1 MSIGR
6 YMNLNLILLRYSSR
20 VNEIGAF
27 NDGPFKNIGVNRGP
41 CTHMIFI
48 WIYNQHTRVSRNEI
62 FFCCSQIQKDTWG
75 PQIWW
80 IRSDQT
86 WKYVCSLFRNKL
98 FVLNKMFQNVLSI
111 FHLKTLYMFTLQMPW
126 SMFTKIR
133 AFNIV
138 NYNDKVAGND
148 NRKKT
153 ILYIFSIHK
162 IW

>member
-6 YMNLNLILLRYSSR
+6 YMNLNLILFISR
-20 VNEIGAF
+20 EQNWRAF
-27 NDGPFKNIGVNRGP
+27 NDGPFKNIGVNRGGHAHTWFSFEFIIS
-41 CTHMIFI
+41 THGLVETKF
-48 WIYNQHTRVSRNEI
+48 

-86 WKYVCSLFRNKL
+86 WKYVCSLYRNKL

-126 SMFTKIR
+126 SMFTKTR
-133 AFNIV
+133 AF
-138 NYNDKVAGND
+138 
-148 NRKKT
+148 T
-153 ILYIFSIHK
+153 
-162 IW
+162 

>member
-1 MSIGR
+1 MFFLKKATIQFLNKKSIIGR
-6 YMNLNLILLRYSSR
+6 YMNLNLILFISR
-20 VNEIGAF
+20 EQNWRAF

-86 WKYVCSLFRNKL
+86 WKYAQPNQKEGYTHKKVILGGFFCSTWVRISLL
-98 FVLNKMFQNVLSI
+98 LSSWLLI
-111 FHLKTLYMFTLQMPW
+111 AWSFIIGNAALSTL
-126 SMFTKIR
+126 S
-133 AFNIV
+133 
-138 NYNDKVAGND
+138 
-148 NRKKT
+148 
-153 ILYIFSIHK
+153 
-162 IW
+162 

>member
-1 MSIGR
+1 MWIEGHAHTWFSFEFI
-6 YMNLNLILLRYSSR
+6 IS
-20 VNEIGAF
+20 
-27 NDGPFKNIGVNRGP
+27 
-41 CTHMIFI
+41 THGLVETKF
-48 WIYNQHTRVSRNEI
+48 

-86 WKYVCSLFRNKL
+86 WKYVCSFFRNKL

>member
-1 MSIGR
+1 MWIEGHAHTWFSFEFI
-6 YMNLNLILLRYSSR
+6 IS
-20 VNEIGAF
+20 
-27 NDGPFKNIGVNRGP
+27 
-41 CTHMIFI
+41 THGLVETKF
-48 WIYNQHTRVSRNEI
+48 